1 MQFEGSLC
9 DPKRSMISLNGSE
22 HSRGTLPSL
31 FTMKDIT
38 AHNSSDNGTH
48 TIRNGPEGGETSYTS
63 VSSLGH

>member
-1 MQFEGSLC
+1 
-9 DPKRSMISLNGSE
+9 MISLNGSE
-22 HSRGTLPSL
+22 QSRGTLPSL